1 MPPKKKSA
9 ATTEKSSVNTEKAV
23 MEAFE
28 LLDKHSPFTTMMEN
42 AHSNIN
48 DYDSTGCYALDAL
61 ISGKIKGGGFPEGRL
76 SILAA
81 PSSTGK
87 SYIGV
92 QAAALAQKKGKYV
105 LIFDSENAIDK
116 TFCSNLGLDLSK
128 CKYFP
133 VKSIEQCKVALYEFL
148 EFVIDNRLLGKFFI
162 LVDSLG
168 AMISELDFKRAADG
182 NTAADMGTYAKS
194 LRQLIV
200 MLANMSGQ
208 SKTTVVCTN
217 HIYNNPSQLYS
228 TVEQNQRGG
237 EAAKYFPTSV
247 IQLSNRKVKA
257 DDAKLLHSDDVAA
270 SSKDAVGIAI
280 NATQIKS
287 RVCKPYITTTLYIS
301 WEKGLSKYYGLL
313 EIAKE
318 MGLVQQRMGR
328 CYTKNEAGE
337 YENYIG
343 TSREAAFNEEVMEKL
358 IPELQELITEQW
370 CYKAHVEHEEAPIK
384 YVEVEG
390 AEDMEL

>member
-1 MPPKKKSA
+1 MARKKVSEDITNDSGDISKKIA
-9 ATTEKSSVNTEKAV
+9 A
-23 MEAFE
+23 AFDT
-28 LLDKHSPFTTMMEN
+28 LDKHSPLTTMMEN

-76 SILAA
+76 SVLAA
-81 PSSTGK
+81 PTSTGK

-105 LIFDSENAIDK
+105 LIFDSEFAIDK

-133 VKSIEQCKVALYEFL
+133 VKTIEQCKVALYEFL
-148 EFVIDNRLLGKFFI
+148 EFVIQNKLFGKFFI

-168 AMISELDFKRAADG
+168 GMITELDFKRAEVG
-182 NTAADMGTYAKS
+182 NTAADMGTQAKS

-217 HIYNNPSQLYS
+217 HIYNNPNQLFAS
-228 TVEQNQRGG
+228 VEQNQRGG
-237 EAAKYFPTSV
+237 EAVKYFPTTI
-247 IQLSNRKVKA
+247 IQLSNRKVK
-257 DDAKLLHSDDVAA
+257 SDDQKLKHNDDIAA

-280 NATQIKS
+280 TATQIKS
-287 RVCKPYITTTLYIS
+287 RVCKPYITTSLYLS
-301 WEKGLSKYYGLL
+301 WEHGLNKYYGLL
-313 EIAKE
+313 DIAKE
-318 MGLVQQRMGR
+318 MGLVEQRVGR
-328 CYTKNEAGE
+328 CYIKSETGE
-337 YENYIG
+337 FDKCIG
-343 TSREAAFNEEVMEKL
+343 TEREVGFNEQILEDL
-358 IPELQELITEQW
+358 IPQLQEYINDQW
-370 CYKAHVEHEEAPIK
+370 CYKAHIIDEQPIK
-384 YVEVEG
+384 YTEE
-390 AEDMEL
+390 

>member
-1 MPPKKKSA
+1 MARAKKVIEETDA
-9 ATTEKSSVNTEKAV
+9 KAPDTDKKV
-23 MEAFE
+23 MEAFS
-28 LLDKHSPFTTMMEN
+28 LLDNHSPFTSMMEN
-42 AHSNIN
+42 AHSNI
-48 DYDSTGCYALDAL
+48 DTYDSTGCYALDAL
-61 ISGKIKGGGFPEGRL
+61 ISGRIKGGGFPEGRL

-105 LIFDSENAIDK
+105 LIFDSENAIDR

-128 CKYFP
+128 CRYFP
-133 VKSIEQCKVALYEFL
+133 VKSIEQCKIALYEFL
-148 EFVIDNRLLGKFFI
+148 DFVIKNKLLGKFFI

-168 AMISELDFKRAADG
+168 GMISELDFKRAADG
-182 NTAADMGTYAKS
+182 NNAADMGTYAKS

-217 HIYNNPSQLYS
+217 HIYNNPNQMFSS
-228 TVEQNQRGG
+228 VEQNQRGG

-247 IQLSNRKVKA
+247 IQFSNRKVKA
-257 DDAKLLHSDDVAA
+257 DDAKLKHDEDVAA

-287 RVCKPYITTTLYIS
+287 RVCKPYITTTLYLS

-313 EIAKE
+313 DIAKE
-318 MGLVQQRMGR
+318 MGLVEQRHGR
-328 CYTKNEAGE
+328 CYIKSDSGE
-337 YENYIG
+337 YDNYIG
-343 TSREAAFNEEVMEKL
+343 TEKEAAFNAELWENL
-358 IPELQELITEQW
+358 IPQLQELITEQW
-370 CYKAHVEHEEAPIK
+370 CYKAHVQSTIDVPLDSKPEPISEE
-384 YVEVEG
+384 
-390 AEDMEL
+390 